1 MTKGSLPLHAAAG
14 IMAEMMKEAEFK
26 PPEINKCQ
34 VFILLLISIN
44 IYMKG
49 EWRRHLHLQQ
59 TRNED
64 LAWTGLGGDSLSPT
78 NQVETKRCE

>member
-1 MTKGSLPLHAAAG
+1 MTKGNLPPHPAAG

-34 VFILLLISIN
+34 IFILLLISIN

-49 EWRRHLHLQQ
+49 ERRSAQPIRLRQN
-59 TRNED
+59 TASEMSGMINSN
-64 LAWTGLGGDSLSPT
+64 TLSHH
-78 NQVETKRCE
+78 